1 MVQFLNFRV
10 KGYGEVSPGR
20 SIMSAVKRSL
30 LLLPLL
36 IGFAAHTLEYDEDL
50 ANSLKIEANHNL
62 RRLKS
67 FRTEKKN
74 NEIFDEEREKGLAE
88 FLEDQ
93 EKWDLLRDRGLQD
106 YRRQKRSMS
115 SPAEGGQ
122 EYLEYL
128 EEKESQEARYERSR
142 EIHVRTREKVEET
155 IDSTIPLLEAEELGV
170 FSSRPRYDLR
180 KRSRNKW
187 ANSSGKSSGGFSGG
201 NAVAPSFNQ
210 PDIPPPANDFVPA
223 PEFPPA
229 PPPFEAGDGMD
240 YTPAPT
246 FDPNT
251 GMPLDGSNPQQEI
264 SIPPPPP
271 PTEFDF

>member
-1 MVQFLNFRV
+1 MPR
-10 KGYGEVSPGR
+10 GR
-20 SIMSAVKRSL
+20 SIILAVKRSL
-30 LLLPLL
+30 LLLPFL
-36 IGFAAHTLEYDEDL
+36 IGFTARAQELDQDL

-62 RRLKS
+62 QRLKS
-67 FRTEKKN
+67 FRTETKN

-93 EKWDLLRDRGLQD
+93 EKWDLLRDRGLQE
-106 YRRQKRSMS
+106 YRKQKRADG
-115 SPAEGGQ
+115 SPREGGT

-142 EIHVRTREKVEET
+142 QIHVLTRKRVEGT
-155 IDSTIPLLEAEELGV
+155 IDATVPLLEAEELGV
-170 FSSRPRYDLR
+170 LSARPRYDLR

-187 ANSSGKSSGGFSGG
+187 ANSSGKSSGGYIGG
-201 NAVAPSFNQ
+201 SSPAPSF
-210 PDIPPPANDFVPA
+210 DPPPANDFVPA

-229 PPPFEAGDGMD
+229 PPPFEAGDGVD
-240 YTPAPT
+240 FNPAPT

-251 GMPLDGSNPQQEI
+251 GMPLDQGQQPEI